1 MQDDR
6 LTPSEERLEAAL
18 GSLKPGAASV
28 NRDALMFAAGRA
40 SARRQHYVWQ
50 GISVSLLVLLA
61 VSIATRPKPIEPQV
75 REILVTASAQS
86 SVAVPPTR
94 RVSEPI
100 DVAEI
105 EAAARYRRL
114 QRAVLERGIEALP
127 ASVASPSTEREPP
140 LNRSSIDDIL
150 SST

>member
-18 GSLKPGAASV
+18 GSLKPGAALV
-28 NRDALMFAAGRA
+28 NRDSLMFAAGRA

-50 GISVSLLVLLA
+50 GTSVSLLVLLA
-61 VSIATRPKPIEPQV
+61 VAIATRPKPIEPHV
-75 REILVTASAQS
+75 REIVAVSAQS
-86 SVAVPPTR
+86 SAAVPFTR
-94 RVSEPI
+94 RASEPI
-100 DVAEI
+100 DETELAEF
-105 EAAARYRRL
+105 AQYVRL
-114 QRAVLERGIEALP
+114 RRAVLERGVDALP
-127 ASVASPSTEREPP
+127 ASVVSPSTEREPP